1 MLPVATI
8 AMGRRRNTDGGF
20 VLLVIGGLVLW
31 ALSRI
36 LDVTGW
42 IVPLAVVL
50 GIVVL
55 MALRKDARKR
65 ARIAAL
71 RARYP
76 EDVVQRI
83 LAGHIWQGQS
93 EEQLIETLGQPV
105 EVDHKV
111 LKTVRREVWKYQ
123 QTSAQRFALRI
134 TVENGYVMGWDK
146 KS

>member
-1 MLPVATI
+1 
-8 AMGRRRNTDGGF
+8 MGRRRSSDGGF
-20 VLLVIGGLVLW
+20 VLLVIGGFILW

-50 GIVVL
+50 GIAVL
-55 MALRKDARKR
+55 VALRNDARRR

-93 EEQLIETLGQPV
+93 AEQLIDTLGQPV
-105 EVDHKV
+105 EVDRKV
-111 LKTVRREVWKYQ
+111 LKTMRREVWKYRRI
-123 QTSAQRFALRI
+123 SAQRFALRI
-134 TVENGYVMGWDK
+134 TVEDGYVMGWDK
-146 KS
+146 KA